1 MRRFLGQCVSTVCV
15 TPDVYGNM
23 STDYGNPC
31 LAPDVASN
39 QACYPTGVPSGDA
52 AAPSYATPGG
62 AGYTL
67 ASAGQSILNWINGLT
82 GGQHYNSAQG
92 TPTTAATSS
101 YAANNPPASSGAA
114 SSGGA
119 SSGGTSSGGLLSN
132 PAVLIGGG
140 AVVLLM
146 FGALLARR

>member
-39 QACYPTGVPSGDA
+39 TACYAGGVPSGCA
-52 AAPSYATPGG
+52 AAPSGG
-62 AGYTL
+62 NPF
-67 ASAGQSILNWINGLT
+67 ASIGSSIANWVSQLT

-101 YAANNPPASSGAA
+101 YAANNPPKTSGTTTGTSSGAA
-114 SSGGA
+114 SS
-119 SSGGTSSGGLLSN
+119 GLLSN

-146 FGALLARR
+146 FGALLGRR